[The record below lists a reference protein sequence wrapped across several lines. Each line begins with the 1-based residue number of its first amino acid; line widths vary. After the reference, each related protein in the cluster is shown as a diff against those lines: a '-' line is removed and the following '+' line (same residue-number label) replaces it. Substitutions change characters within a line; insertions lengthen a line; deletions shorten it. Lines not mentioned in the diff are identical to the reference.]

1 MSKKNKPCITEDEMR
16 KVLKETAMTITE
28 DEIRKVLKE
37 TVMTCSS
44 INKSEWNFCVET
56 PGVFYWENRYNKTR
70 IGVHLNQNDDVY
82 EIYSLNLSYV
92 VYIRIYINNRC
103 ISWEGNS
110 INSILQP
117 YMHDAFVK
125 LSELIKDES
134 EESKVVD
141 TSERKLISA
150 KELCDFL
157 KNNIVRE
164 FMHGELADAPYAPP
178 SVTYEWYKNDS
189 TYHFGYRGSE
199 DIGPR
204 HWEIFTSVNENN
216 DDNVNIKIYKD
227 HIVLLRES
235 SDFNAVSFGRM
246 FKLFN
251 DLAKEFDLEK
261 FYDTEMIDSESEVPQ
276 EVVDTS
282 ERKLISAKELEDF
295 LMKNIVREF
304 IEGEFVDTPYAPPSI
319 TYEWRV
325 YSGDIYHFGYRYEKD
340 IPHWEIFT
348 SKNDKS
354 DENVNIKIY
363 NDHIVFMKASKFQ
376 AVHYSRMLKLFND
389 LAKEFNLE
397 KFDDTGNHF
406 ESEVPQ
412 EVVKTETNES
422 KITEGEKEMEN
433 KDNYIKMDGE
443 KDSFEGGAI
452 RYTKKGKGRYD
463 LIPSQQIHDI
473 LEYGRTNW
481 DNIIGKDDKFCSI
494 YNVLMSAYPD
504 TDDLS
509 YVNYIEI
516 IINIIRYCY
525 ITASNNQNFYAFVMG
540 FVEMLKD
547 LAIHYEMGA
556 EKYGVD
562 NWKNGIPETK
572 GERGG
577 SFRDSGLRHL
587 QQLLDGQTDEPHQI
601 AAIWNFIG
609 AMYRIRNLIDRISGK
624 KHRDTCEN
632 CDDPKNSDSSEIYND
647 IKALLG
653 TVCEDDDQDINHLIE
668 DMMSDIVIDLSHP
681 DPDMN
686 FQCFL
691 MGNIHTNNFC
701 VAFNP
706 NDKKDWHIFNKNKVS
721 ITVFRE
727 YCNNLECDRFEIT
740 GIDIHGVQC
749 KLNID
754 RSSITNLDSEFNVK
768 VELSTALEVKQAP
781 QEVVLYKFDFRSTPK
796 KIPKDLWDRFYYN
809 FLSNAV
815 EVRPV

>member
-1 MSKKNKPCITEDEMR
+1 MSKKKNKPCITGDDI
-16 KVLKETAMTITE
+16 L
-28 DEIRKVLKE
+28 KVLKE

-44 INKSEWNFCVET
+44 ITKSEWNFCVQT
-56 PGVFYWENRYNKTR
+56 PSIFYWENKYNKAR
-70 IGVHLNQNDDVY
+70 IGASLDQATEVW
-82 EIYSLNLSYV
+82 EIYSLNLTEV
-92 VYIRIYINNRC
+92 VYIRIYPNIRG
-103 ISWEGNS
+103 ISWEGDG

-117 YMHDAFVK
+117 YMYDAFVK

-134 EESKVVD
+134 VESKVVD
-141 TSERKLISA
+141 TSERKLIS
-150 KELCDFL
+150 KEELIKFINENMSDCLGEFYPD
-157 KNNIVRE
+157 KNNTKV
-164 FMHGELADAPYAPP
+164 H
-178 SVTYEWYKNDS
+178 EWALKD
-189 TYHFGYRGSE
+189 G
-199 DIGPR
+199 
-204 HWEIFTSVNENN
+204 
-216 DDNVNIKIYKD
+216 NILKIA
-227 HIVLLRES
+227 L
-235 SDFNAVSFGRM
+235 
-246 FKLFN
+246 
-251 DLAKEFDLEK
+251 
-261 FYDTEMIDSESEVPQ
+261 IDSMEREHWIIASGKN
-276 EVVDTS
+276 VVRTH
-282 ERKLISAKELEDF
+282 IEL
-295 LMKNIVREF
+295 
-304 IEGEFVDTPYAPPSI
+304 
-319 TYEWRV
+319 
-325 YSGDIYHFGYRYEKD
+325 
-340 IPHWEIFT
+340 
-348 SKNDKS
+348 
-354 DENVNIKIY
+354 Y
-363 NDHIVFMKASKFQ
+363 NDHIIWMM
-376 AVHYSRMLKLFND
+376 HDDDRMLKLFNV
-389 LAKEFNLE
+389 LENAFNL
-397 KFDDTGNHF
+397 KTFTAADMCHVI
-406 ESEVPQ
+406 SEIPQ
-412 EVVKTETNES
+412 DVVKTEINES
-422 KITEGEKEMEN
+422 SESKMEGEKEMEN
-433 KDNYIKMDGE
+433 EDNYIKMDGE

-473 LEYGRTNW
+473 LDYGKMNW

-504 TDDLS
+504 ADDLT
-509 YVNYIEI
+509 YDNYIEI

-525 ITASNNQNFYAFVMG
+525 IVTASNQVFNAFMIG
-540 FVEMLKD
+540 FVKMLKD

-609 AMYRIRNLIDRISGK
+609 AMYAK
-624 KHRDTCEN
+624 KHWDTCEN
-632 CDDPKNSDSSEIYND
+632 CDEMKNSDRPKICNGL
-647 IKALLG
+647 KVLLG
-653 TVCEDDDQDINHLIE
+653 DTFEDDDQDISRLIE
-668 DMMSDIVIDLSHP
+668 DMISDTVIDLSHP
-681 DPDMN
+681 DPDMD

-691 MGNIHTNNFC
+691 IGNIHTNDFC

-727 YCNNLECDRFEIT
+727 YCNNLEYDRFEIT

-768 VELSTALEVKQAP
+768 VELSTALEVRQAP
-781 QEVVLYKFDFRSTPK
+781 QEAVLYKFDFRSTPK

>member
-1 MSKKNKPCITEDEMR
+1 MSKNKPCITEDE
-16 KVLKETAMTITE
+16 
-28 DEIRKVLKE
+28 IRKVLEE
-37 TVMTCSS
+37 TVMSCSS
-44 INKSEWNFCVET
+44 INKSEWDFCVAID
-56 PGVFYWENRYNKTR
+56 GLFYWENRYNKAR
-70 IGVHLNQNDDVY
+70 IGACLNHNSGVWV
-82 EIYSLNLSYV
+82 IYHNLNLIEV
-92 VYIRIYINNRC
+92 VYIIIYSNIRS
-103 ISWEGNS
+103 ISWEGS
-110 INSILQP
+110 GINSILQP
-117 YMHDAFVK
+117 YMYDAFVK

-134 EESKVVD
+134 TESKVVD
-141 TSERKLISA
+141 TSERKRIST
-150 KELCDFL
+150 KKLEDFL
-157 KNNIVRE
+157 MNNIVRE
-164 FMHGELADAPYAPP
+164 FIEGEFADTPYAPP
-178 SVTYEWYKNDS
+178 SITYEWRDDNGDV
-189 TYHFGYRGSE
+189 YHFGYRYKE
-199 DIGPR
+199 DIP
-204 HWEIFTSVNENN
+204 HWEIFTSKN
-216 DDNVNIKIYKD
+216 DKSNDNVNIKIYNEF
-227 HIVLLRES
+227 IVFMRES
-235 SDFNAVSFGRM
+235 SEFQAVCFDRM

-251 DLAKEFDLEK
+251 DLAKEFDLKK
-261 FYDTEMIDSESEVPQ
+261 FGDDEMID
-276 EVVDTS
+276 
-282 ERKLISAKELEDF
+282 
-295 LMKNIVREF
+295 
-304 IEGEFVDTPYAPPSI
+304 
-319 TYEWRV
+319 
-325 YSGDIYHFGYRYEKD
+325 
-340 IPHWEIFT
+340 
-348 SKNDKS
+348 
-354 DENVNIKIY
+354 
-363 NDHIVFMKASKFQ
+363 
-376 AVHYSRMLKLFND
+376 
-389 LAKEFNLE
+389 
-397 KFDDTGNHF
+397 F
-406 ESEVPQ
+406 ESEAPQ
-412 EVVKTETNES
+412 EVVKAETNES

-463 LIPSQQIHDI
+463 LIPSRQIHDI
-473 LEYGRTNW
+473 LDYAKLNW
-481 DNIIGKDDKFCSI
+481 DSIIGKDDKFCSI

-504 TDDLS
+504 ADDLT
-509 YVNYIEI
+509 YDNYIEI

-525 ITASNNQNFYAFVMG
+525 IVTSNNQNFYAFVMG
-540 FVEMLKD
+540 FVKMLKD

-609 AMYRIRNLIDRISGK
+609 AMYAK
-624 KHRDTCEN
+624 KHQDACEN
-632 CDDPKNSDSSEIYND
+632 CDEMKNSDCSNICND
-647 IKALLG
+647 LKVLLG
-653 TVCEDDDQDINHLIE
+653 DALENDDQDINHLIE
-668 DMMSDIVIDLSHP
+668 EMTSDTVIDLSHP
-681 DPDMN
+681 DPDMD

-691 MGNIHTNNFC
+691 IGNIHTNNFC
-701 VAFNP
+701 VVFNP

-727 YCNNLECDRFEIT
+727 YCNHLETDHFEIT

>member
-1 MSKKNKPCITEDEMR
+1 MSKNKPCITEDE
-16 KVLKETAMTITE
+16 
-28 DEIRKVLKE
+28 IRKVLEE

-70 IGVHLNQNDDVY
+70 IGAHLNQNNDAW
-82 EIYSLNLSYV
+82 EIYSLKLTYV
-92 VYIRIYINNRC
+92 VYIIIYPNNRC

-150 KELCDFL
+150 KEL
-157 KNNIVRE
+157 
-164 FMHGELADAPYAPP
+164 
-178 SVTYEWYKNDS
+178 
-189 TYHFGYRGSE
+189 
-199 DIGPR
+199 
-204 HWEIFTSVNENN
+204 
-216 DDNVNIKIYKD
+216 
-227 HIVLLRES
+227 
-235 SDFNAVSFGRM
+235 
-246 FKLFN
+246 
-251 DLAKEFDLEK
+251 
-261 FYDTEMIDSESEVPQ
+261 
-276 EVVDTS
+276 
-282 ERKLISAKELEDF
+282 EDF
-295 LMKNIVREF
+295 LMNNIVREF
-304 IEGEFVDTPYAPPSI
+304 IEGEFADVPYAPPSI
-319 TYEWRV
+319 TYEWR
-325 YSGDIYHFGYRYEKD
+325 GDNGDVYHFGYRYGKD

-354 DENVNIKIY
+354 DENVNIIIY
-363 NDHIVFMKASKFQ
+363 RKYIVFMKESSKFQ

-389 LAKEFNLE
+389 LAKEFDLK
-397 KFDDTGNHF
+397 KFYDTE

-412 EVVKTETNES
+412 DVVKTKTNES

-463 LIPSQQIHDI
+463 LIPSCQIHDI
-473 LEYGRTNW
+473 LDYAKTNW

-562 NWKNGIPETK
+562 NWKNGIPVTK

-609 AMYRIRNLIDRISGK
+609 AMYVIRNLIDTISGK

-632 CDDPKNSDSSEIYND
+632 CDDPKNSDGSKIYND
-647 IKALLG
+647 INALLG
-653 TVCEDDDQDINHLIE
+653 IVSEDDDQDINHLIE
-668 DMMSDIVIDLSHP
+668 DMMSDTVIDLSHP

-701 VAFNP
+701 IAFNP

-768 VELSTALEVKQAP
+768 VKLSTALEVKQAP

-796 KIPKDLWDRFYYN
+796 KISKDLWDRFYYN
-809 FLSNAV
+809 FLNNAV